1 VIAAAQVEVTL
12 AEQLGP
18 FLPLIGVVVGGLIVG
33 AFAVYNRRKN
43 NVEVKMPSV
52 AELWA
57 KQVEQGEKL
66 DAETDLRRKSDVK
79 VEELEKRVRVA
90 DRRSDAYA
98 AALEGTRDAFK
109 AYVAR
114 IQRGGSNTLTKNEK
128 ALLDLPVVLDD
139 SQWNTIQPNQQEP

>member
-1 VIAAAQVEVTL
+1 MTAALPMEVTL

-18 FLPLIGVVVGGLIVG
+18 FLPLIGVIVGGLIVG

-66 DAETDLRRKSDVK
+66 DQETDLRRKSDAK
-79 VEELEKRVRVA
+79 VDELEKKVRVA

-98 AALEGTRDAFK
+98 AALEGTRNAFK
-109 AYVAR
+109 AYVTR

-128 ALLDLPVVLDD
+128 ALLELPVILDD
-139 SQWNTIQPNQQEP
+139 SQWHTSNPAQETP